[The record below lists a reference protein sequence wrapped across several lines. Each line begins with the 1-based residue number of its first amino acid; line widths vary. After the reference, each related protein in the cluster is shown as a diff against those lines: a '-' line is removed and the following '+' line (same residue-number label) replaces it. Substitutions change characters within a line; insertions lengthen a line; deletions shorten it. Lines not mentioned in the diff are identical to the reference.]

1 MEIRRITTDEAS
13 DIIATYEPRGLFYL
27 QVGEKFVGID
37 NSTGYAW
44 TEEFDTLPECR
55 EWLLQERDEG
65 PAARTYIVTEFC
77 ANCEREVEIHGWDTE
92 RDGYQAFC
100 PYCGDVLMLCDECQH
115 TEPAPL
121 CDFNSETGMCRYRKR
136 PERGDA

>member
-1 MEIRRITTDEAS
+1 MEIRRITRAEAY
-13 DIIATYEPRGLFYL
+13 DIIVTREPRGLFYL
-27 QVGEKFVGID
+27 DTGKTFVGID

-44 TEEFDTLPECR
+44 TEEFGTLPKCR

-100 PYCGDVLMLCDECQH
+100 PYCGGVLMLCDECQH
-115 TEPAPL
+115 TEPVHP
-121 CDFNSETGMCRYRKR
+121 CDFNSETGTCWRRRK
-136 PERGDA
+136 PERSDA